1 MPIENRPENVRLS
14 RESALFLQLKLNHLN
29 GIPWSDPDA
38 PTPMPPMPTMPPRK
52 ADRSAREAV
61 VIYIGNV
68 LFGVKWRNLKLLL
81 RETGED
87 TYAVRE
93 MEYPSIYNLI
103 VDPKEEVPER
113 NYLNDTRVD
122 FPLYQ
127 VLEDHEA
134 SIEADPGAP
143 DP

>member
-38 PTPMPPMPTMPPRK
+38 PDAHDAP
-52 ADRSAREAV
+52 SQGGQIGARGRGHLHRQCAIRCEVA
-61 VIYIGNV
+61 
-68 LFGVKWRNLKLLL
+68 NLKLLL